1 MSELF
6 GLVIPIGIIYL
17 VIKYDKK
24 KYVKSFFKTCLQM
37 LPGAIWGAIKA
48 GAGFRGKIID
58 EAEGVVTTGA
68 RGVIDGMT
76 STFWGRFRNNVNWAV
91 KDIEIEK
98 LEKEIDE
105 LTVLARSNPNAK
117 VQLNEAKKRLSR
129 AKRNQF

>member
-1 MSELF
+1 M
-6 GLVIPIGIIYL
+6 G
-17 VIKYDKK
+17 DKK

-37 LPGAIWGAIKA
+37 LPGAIKA

-58 EAEGVVTTGA
+58 EVEEVVTTGA

-76 STFWGRFRNNVNWAV
+76 STFWGRFRNNVNSVA